1 MYELR
6 RAHFKGN
13 SGKPGK
19 GEKNNGTDA
28 KDVRFT
34 VPLGTE
40 IYEVKKQTLSKENA
54 SEDRD
59 LMAKIKVADLDSEG
73 AEYRVAKGGKGG
85 SGNL

>member
-1 MYELR
+1 LYELR

-13 SGKPGK
+13 PGKPGK

-40 IYEVKKQTLSKENA
+40 IYEVKKQTL
-54 SEDRD
+54 
-59 LMAKIKVADLDSEG
+59 
-73 AEYRVAKGGKGG
+73 
-85 SGNL
+85 